1 MNNPLG
7 LWFPKTALWRSAVG
21 ALLTVSTA
29 LAQTAPLAA
38 APSTPLVT
46 SIVPDGKVHKFEARD
61 HQFFIDGDP
70 TMIIAGEMHF
80 GRVQPEDWDT
90 RIKQAKAM
98 GLNTI
103 SFYLFWNQVEEKEGQ
118 FTFTGM
124 TDVRRVLKLC
134 QDNGMWCI
142 LRPGP
147 YCCAEIEY
155 GGLPAW
161 TLKYP
166 GVKIRAADPKFLD
179 WCKRYISEV
188 YKQVADFQVTHGGP
202 LLMVQL
208 DNEYGVTSPPNNDYL
223 VALDKIF
230 KDVGF
235 DVQLFTCNPTQGKE
249 WADPGFRIPGVMAC
263 RNGLNSD
270 RMYNQSAAAI
280 GDYPV
285 FVPEVYP
292 AWFLGWGDGVTKEYH
307 DKAQI
312 PAIVNWTSYLLD
324 HHYSFNYYVF
334 FGGTNFGF
342 DNGALFFDSVQTSY
356 DYSAP
361 IDEAGRTT
369 PKYYAL
375 RDLLTQRLG
384 RTPPAPPPEPA
395 VITIPAIKFTENEPL
410 LATLPARPTLTAEQP
425 VSMENLNQAYGFV
438 DYRKQFPNGVKGT
451 LELKDAMDYT
461 IIMVN
466 GKTVGKAFRGY
477 GPDSNK
483 VVLNESGP
491 VTLDLLVYN
500 LGRISVV
507 TSDRTQQYASKG
519 LLGGATLDGQS
530 LMGWAMYSLPYATGP
545 DQFTA
550 SATPSSG
557 PAFYHATFTLEE
569 VGGTFLDLRNWSFGV
584 VWVNGHNLGRFS
596 DRGPVRSLF
605 VPQYWLKQ
613 GQNDIVVLEL
623 HDSPQN
629 PTITGGTALIQ
640 EVAAKPFAVK
650 LSADPTAAK

>member
-1 MNNPLG
+1 MNSPKFTRWLTPITSCCLASLLG
-7 LWFPKTALWRSAVG
+7 LTA
-21 ALLTVSTA
+21 T
-29 LAQTAPLAA
+29 AQTTVPGPIPL
-38 APSTPLVT
+38 TKV
-46 SIVPDGKVHKFEARD
+46 VPDGKVHKFEARD
-61 HQFFIDGDP
+61 HQFWIDGQP
-70 TMIIAGEMHF
+70 TMLLSGEMHF
-80 GRVQPEDWDT
+80 GRVQPEDWET

-103 SFYLFWNQVEEKEGQ
+103 SFYLFWNQVEQKEGE

-124 TDVRRVLKLC
+124 TDVKRVLKLC

-155 GGLPAW
+155 GGLPYW

-166 GVKIRAADPKFLD
+166 GVKIRVADPKFLS
-179 WCKRYISEV
+179 WCARYIGEV
-188 YKQVADFQVTHGGP
+188 YRQVADFQVTKGGP

-208 DNEYGVTSPPNNDYL
+208 DNEYGITDPQAEGGPQNNNYL
-223 VALDKIF
+223 IALNRIF
-230 KDVGF
+230 RAAGF
-235 DVQLFTCNPTQGKE
+235 DVQLFVCNPTHAPE
-249 WADPGFRIPGVMAC
+249 WTDPEYRIPGVMIC
-263 RNGLNSD
+263 RNGLSND
-270 RMYNQSAAAI
+270 TMYNVSKEAI

-324 HHYSFNYYVF
+324 HQYSFNYYVF

-369 PKYYAL
+369 PKYKAL
-375 RDLLTQRLG
+375 RDLIGQRLG
-384 RTPPAPPPEPA
+384 VTLPAPPPEPS
-395 VITIPAIKFTENEPL
+395 VIEIPAIKFTEKMPL
-410 LATLPARPTLTAEQP
+410 LATLPATPTLTAAKP
-425 VSMENLNQAYGFV
+425 VSMENLDQDYGFV
-438 DYRKQFPNGVKGT
+438 DYRKTFPNGFEGT
-451 LELKDAMDYT
+451 LELKDARDYT
-461 IIMVN
+461 IVMVN
-466 GKTVGKAFRGY
+466 GKTAGRAFMGY
-477 GPDSNK
+477 GPDSNRI
-483 VVLNESGP
+483 VVSESGP

-507 TSDRTQQYASKG
+507 TSDRTQQYAAKG
-519 LLGGATLDGQS
+519 LLGGATLDG
-530 LMGWAMYSLPYATGP
+530 LELTGWDMYSLPYASAPSLKPAASPQMGP
-545 DQFTA
+545 E
-550 SATPSSG
+550 
-557 PAFYHATFTLEE
+557 FYHATFTLNTL
-569 VGGTFLDLRNWSFGV
+569 GGTFLNMSNWSFGV
-584 VWVNGHNLGRFS
+584 VWVNGHNLGRFW

-605 VPQYWLKQ
+605 VPQNWLKQ

-623 HDSPQN
+623 HDAPLI
-629 PTITGGTALIQ
+629 PEITGGKELIQ
-640 EVAAKPFAVK
+640 PQEAKPFAVK